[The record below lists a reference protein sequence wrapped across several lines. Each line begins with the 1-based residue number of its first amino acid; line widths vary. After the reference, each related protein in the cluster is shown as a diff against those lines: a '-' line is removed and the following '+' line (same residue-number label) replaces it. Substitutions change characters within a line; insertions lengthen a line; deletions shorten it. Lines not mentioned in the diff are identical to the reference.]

1 MRDLHVN
8 DVIKEFN
15 RYYLDAT
22 LNDERAILD
31 IGEGRRFKREQ
42 FAELYKPLFLTLWVH
57 ALDTY
62 HKDASDT
69 VRDAYLKGIKA
80 CFRKQKGEYE
90 RMVGLVIE
98 YESMLGDFS
107 EESFRLTAQEIVKK
121 VSRNK
126 EALAARARRLG
137 AKMQNRLTD
146 FETMLRDVSISM
158 DTP

>member
-57 ALDTY
+57 ALDTH

-80 CFRKQKGEYE
+80 CFRI
-90 RMVGLVIE
+90 L
-98 YESMLGDFS
+98 
-107 EESFRLTAQEIVKK
+107 
-121 VSRNK
+121 
-126 EALAARARRLG
+126 
-137 AKMQNRLTD
+137 
-146 FETMLRDVSISM
+146 
-158 DTP
+158 